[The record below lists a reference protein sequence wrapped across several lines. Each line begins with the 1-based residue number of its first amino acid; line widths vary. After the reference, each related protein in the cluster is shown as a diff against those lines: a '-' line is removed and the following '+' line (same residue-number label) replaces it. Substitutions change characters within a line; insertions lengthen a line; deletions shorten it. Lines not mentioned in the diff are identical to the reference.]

1 MNWII
6 VLATVAGYTQLW
18 RMGGHG
24 MKWARAFVL
33 PALLA
38 LVKFYLVGY
47 WTAPLN
53 WITLAY
59 MPALWG
65 MMAAFSYGVSAPPH
79 KIWVWVFG
87 DGASGNNRTV
97 EMFTRG
103 TCGFCWALAALAFVF
118 VTGNWAG
125 MAGYILFLTFATAF
139 IGGTVEDVEVSERLV
154 GACVALALLV

>member
-6 VLATVAGYTQLW
+6 VLGTIMACAHLW

-24 MKWARAFVL
+24 KKWARAFVL

-53 WITLAY
+53 WIVIAY
-59 MPALWG
+59 AFALWG
-65 MMAAFSYGVSAPPH
+65 MMSLFSYGISAPPH
-79 KIWVWVFG
+79 KFWVWVFG

-103 TCGFCWALAALAFVF
+103 TCGFFWAFAALAFVF

-125 MAGYILFLTFATAF
+125 MAGYILFMTFANAF

>member
-1 MNWII
+1 
-6 VLATVAGYTQLW
+6 
-18 RMGGHG
+18 
-24 MKWARAFVL
+24 
-33 PALLA
+33 
-38 LVKFYLVGY
+38 
-47 WTAPLN
+47 
-53 WITLAY
+53 
-59 MPALWG
+59 

-79 KIWVWVFG
+79 KFWVWVFG

-103 TCGFCWALAALAFVF
+103 TCGFFWAFAALAFVF

-125 MAGYILFLTFATAF
+125 MAGYILFMTFANAF